1 MKKVTMKDVAAAAG
15 VSVAAVSRVMN
26 GSGYVAPDKREA
38 ILQAI
43 STVGYRAQRV
53 PPGPQTPLIGL
64 ILRSANGLPYFS
76 QLSEALMSEA
86 SAKGFNTMLFYC
98 DSVDNDTLLK
108 RLEIFQN
115 YNISGLVVGGFGP
128 NALRDDVCMYL
139 RAANVPVVL
148 LERSPECRG
157 VNRVLIDNESGMYTA
172 ARYLLDQGHKEIVY
186 LNRDLDSDVEKDRLH
201 GFLRAMQA
209 APDVKYWVNNGKT
222 SSPRTAFT
230 ALEQLKSRLTW
241 YYRCADLG
249 RYLRRR
255 CTPIPVPAKP
265 ACTAGCGGCY
275 LRRYLGALLGPGHQ
289 QCCSAPTR
297 NGPHRCCHHQRPAG
311 RWAERFCQNRD
322 PGTAVYTQRGL
333 KSGMGALCCHYCS
346 TIFVYAILNHQNVAK
361 TFRSLYNMDII
372 KGKGGL
378 DR

>member
-108 RLEIFQN
+108 RLETFQN

-186 LNRDLDSDVEKDRLH
+186 LNRDLDSDVETDRLH

-230 ALEQLKSRLTW
+230 AL
-241 YYRCADLG
+241 
-249 RYLRRR
+249 
-255 CTPIPVPAKP
+255 
-265 ACTAGCGGCY
+265 
-275 LRRYLGALLGPGHQ
+275 
-289 QCCSAPTR
+289 
-297 NGPHRCCHHQRPAG
+297 
-311 RWAERFCQNRD
+311 
-322 PGTAVYTQRGL
+322 
-333 KSGMGALCCHYCS
+333 
-346 TIFVYAILNHQNVAK
+346 
-361 TFRSLYNMDII
+361 
-372 KGKGGL
+372 
-378 DR
+378 

>member
-108 RLEIFQN
+108 RLETFQN

-128 NALRDDVCMYL
+128 NALRS
-139 RAANVPVVL
+139 AA
-148 LERSPECRG
+148 
-157 VNRVLIDNESGMYTA
+157 A
-172 ARYLLDQGHKEIVY
+172 
-186 LNRDLDSDVEKDRLH
+186 
-201 GFLRAMQA
+201 
-209 APDVKYWVNNGKT
+209 
-222 SSPRTAFT
+222 
-230 ALEQLKSRLTW
+230 
-241 YYRCADLG
+241 
-249 RYLRRR
+249 
-255 CTPIPVPAKP
+255 
-265 ACTAGCGGCY
+265 
-275 LRRYLGALLGPGHQ
+275 
-289 QCCSAPTR
+289 
-297 NGPHRCCHHQRPAG
+297 
-311 RWAERFCQNRD
+311 
-322 PGTAVYTQRGL
+322 
-333 KSGMGALCCHYCS
+333 
-346 TIFVYAILNHQNVAK
+346 
-361 TFRSLYNMDII
+361 
-372 KGKGGL
+372 
-378 DR
+378 

>member
-108 RLEIFQN
+108 RLETFQN

-128 NALRDDVCMYL
+128 NALRDDVC
-139 RAANVPVVL
+139 
-148 LERSPECRG
+148 
-157 VNRVLIDNESGMYTA
+157 MYTA

-230 ALEQLKSRLTW
+230 ALEQLKQAHPGITAVLTW
-241 YYRCADLG
+241 GDIYA
-249 RYLRRR
+249 
-255 CTPIPVPAKP
+255 A
-265 ACTAGCGGCY
+265 
-275 LRRYLGALLGPGHQ
+275 GALQYLYQ
-289 QCCSAPTR
+289 QNLRVPQDVEVVTCGDTLMPYLAPAISSVEVPLR
-297 NGPHRCCHHQRPAG
+297 EMAR
-311 RWAERFCQNRD
+311 
-322 PGTAVYTQRGL
+322 TAVAIINDQLADGQKDFVKTVTLEPLFTRRG
-333 KSGMGALCCHYCS
+333 
-346 TIFVYAILNHQNVAK
+346 V
-361 TFRSLYNMDII
+361 
-372 KGKGGL
+372 
-378 DR
+378 

>member
-26 GSGYVAPDKREA
+26 GCGYVAPDKREA

-108 RLEIFQN
+108 RLETFQN

-186 LNRDLDSDVEKDRLH
+186 LNRDLDSNVEKDRLH

-230 ALEQLKSRLTW
+230 ALEQLKQAHPGITAVLTW
-241 YYRCADLG
+241 GDIYA
-249 RYLRRR
+249 
-255 CTPIPVPAKP
+255 A
-265 ACTAGCGGCY
+265 
-275 LRRYLGALLGPGHQ
+275 GALQYLYQ
-289 QCCSAPTR
+289 QNLRVPQDVEVVTCGDTLVPYLAPAISSVAVPLREMARTAVAII
-297 NGPHRCCHHQRPAG
+297 NDQLADGQKD
-311 RWAERFCQNRD
+311 RD

>member
-53 PPGPQTPLIGL
+53 PPSPRTPLIGL

-108 RLEIFQN
+108 RLETFQN

-230 ALEQLKSRLTW
+230 ALEQLKQAHPGITAVLTW
-241 YYRCADLG
+241 GDIYA
-249 RYLRRR
+249 
-255 CTPIPVPAKP
+255 A
-265 ACTAGCGGCY
+265 
-275 LRRYLGALLGPGHQ
+275 GALQYLYQ
-289 QCCSAPTR
+289 QNLRVPQDVEVVTYGDTLVPYLAPAISSVEVPLR
-297 NGPHRCCHHQRPAG
+297 EMAR
-311 RWAERFCQNRD
+311 
-322 PGTAVYTQRGL
+322 TAVAIINDQLADGQ
-333 KSGMGALCCHYCS
+333 KD
-346 TIFVYAILNHQNVAK
+346 FVK
-361 TFRSLYNMDII
+361 TVTLEPLFTR
-372 KGKGGL
+372 
-378 DR
+378 REV

>member
-26 GSGYVAPDKREA
+26 GCGYVAPDKREA

-98 DSVDNDTLLK
+98 DSMDNDTLLK
-108 RLEIFQN
+108 RLETFQN

-230 ALEQLKSRLTW
+230 ALEQLKQAHPGITAVLTW
-241 YYRCADLG
+241 GDIYA
-249 RYLRRR
+249 
-255 CTPIPVPAKP
+255 A
-265 ACTAGCGGCY
+265 
-275 LRRYLGALLGPGHQ
+275 GALQYLYQ
-289 QCCSAPTR
+289 QNLRVPQDVEVVTCGDTLVPYLAPAISSVAVPLR
-297 NGPHRCCHHQRPAG
+297 EMAR
-311 RWAERFCQNRD
+311 
-322 PGTAVYTQRGL
+322 TAVAIINDQLADGQKDFVKTVTLEPLFTRRG
-333 KSGMGALCCHYCS
+333 
-346 TIFVYAILNHQNVAK
+346 V
-361 TFRSLYNMDII
+361 
-372 KGKGGL
+372 
-378 DR
+378 